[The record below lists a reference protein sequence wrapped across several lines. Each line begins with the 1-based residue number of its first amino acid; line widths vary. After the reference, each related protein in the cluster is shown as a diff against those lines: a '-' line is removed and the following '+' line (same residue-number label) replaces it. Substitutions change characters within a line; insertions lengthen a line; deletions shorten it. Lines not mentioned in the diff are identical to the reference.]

1 MGPLRLQQ
9 TAGVAPRTERARLIL
24 PSGLARYLGD
34 FARWH
39 KIANLAQDVEPAS
52 GWFDRVFIFQVCRV
66 AGLNR
71 QTYTFWGFSAG
82 WL

>member
-1 MGPLRLQQ
+1 
-9 TAGVAPRTERARLIL
+9 
-24 PSGLARYLGD
+24 LGD